1 MAADANNPH
10 ATVDAIDLLMQDH
23 RKVESLFEAFE
34 ATDDKREQRRIAN
47 KICAELHVHAQ
58 IEEKILY
65 PEAKAEVDE
74 VADLINEGIVEHNA
88 IKRLVREIPKLSATD
103 EFFEPKVKV
112 LKEFVKHHVK
122 EEETETFPK
131 LRESGLDVLDI
142 GERLAERKR
151 RLAAR
156 NGRV

>member
-10 ATVDAIDLLMQDH
+10 ATVDALDLLMQDH

-34 ATDDKREQRRIAN
+34 ATDDKREQRRIARR
-47 KICAELHVHAQ
+47 ICAELEVHAQ

-65 PEAKAEVDE
+65 PEAKAEVDD
-74 VADLINEGIVEHNA
+74 ATDMINEGIVEHDA

-112 LKEFVKHHVK
+112 LKEFVQHHVK
-122 EEETETFPK
+122 EEEAQTFPK
-131 LRESGLDVLDI
+131 LRKGGLDVFDV
-142 GERLAERKR
+142 GARLVERKR
-151 RLAAR
+151 RLTAR
-156 NGRV
+156 NG